1 MYENGGAKQIEI
13 DLPTK
18 VVKIGSSLTIE
29 WFQSFALDID
39 LDYFS
44 ASQLIVSLCQAGDVG
59 KYLTWVGSHVC
70 RERDPEILLD
80 QVTYFR

>member
-44 ASQLIVSLCQAGDVG
+44 ASKLIVSLFTLSG
-59 KYLTWVGSHVC
+59 KGRTETFDLERLDFPHWLFSHLKLKS
-70 RERDPEILLD
+70 E
-80 QVTYFR
+80 

>member
-1 MYENGGAKQIEI
+1 MRYENGGAKKIEI

-29 WFQSFALDID
+29 WLQSFALDID

-44 ASQLIVSLCQAGDVG
+44 ASQLIVSLCQAGS
-59 KYLTWVGSHVC
+59 K
-70 RERDPEILLD
+70 ENI
-80 QVTYFR
+80 

>member
-1 MYENGGAKQIEI
+1 MFYQVAYAVRYENGGAKQIEI

-44 ASQLIVSLCQAGDVG
+44 ASQLIVSLCQARDDR
-59 KYLTWVGSHVC
+59 KYLNWFLGCLKVFTS
-70 RERDPEILLD
+70 
-80 QVTYFR
+80 